1 MDDLIREMLEHPG
14 YTKRVN
20 SKKHTQEKKIKNE
33 IFVITNE
40 NWGLTNINDCGETK
54 YIIYDDLSVSV
65 IKTYINNINVR
76 IDNLHITD
84 EQFKKIEKNME
95 NIDLID
101 EDVVACDGDAWEFI
115 YYKNNTI
122 YKKREMDYIYGIKEL
137 EAITETLKEIPYLL
151 YIH

>member
-1 MDDLIREMLEHPG
+1 
-14 YTKRVN
+14 
-20 SKKHTQEKKIKNE
+20 
-33 IFVITNE
+33 
-40 NWGLTNINDCGETK
+40 
-54 YIIYDDLSVSV
+54 
-65 IKTYINNINVR
+65 
-76 IDNLHITD
+76 
-84 EQFKKIEKNME
+84 ME

>member
-1 MDDLIREMLEHPG
+1 MDDLIREMLEHSG

-40 NWGLTNINDCGETK
+40 NWGLINMNDCGETK

-137 EAITETLKEIPYLL
+137 ESITETLKEIPYLL